1 MLSTLKKI
9 ARTSYFIIK
18 NGDAFHNDDNKAAAF
33 LKKHPMPSLTSIEKE
48 EIDDYWRRFGIKFPH
63 YKWFEMYYGVTG
75 IHDPRFI
82 PDMIAGHII
91 FPYYN
96 DRQFLIAWADKNFFE
111 RFLPNIQFPKTL
123 GRKYK
128 GSFYDENWNYFSKD
142 NLLTFSHQIM
152 EKMEADT
159 SFVLKITRNSAA
171 GKGVKVHHVN
181 TPQDILSILESESS
195 PNFIIQR
202 KIQQHPFL
210 QQFNKTSVNI
220 LRIISWKHDNQVD
233 ILSVSIRFGIE
244 GSFTDVAY
252 VNGEE
257 IVNVVGVDAKGRVN
271 NKYASLDG
279 LSNNVSIHL
288 KNEDIPCFNEISSMI
303 KDAHLQLQP
312 FDIIGWD
319 ITINEKCEPVC
330 IEYNVMWPGTIL
342 YQYANG
348 PFAGDLTDKF
358 LSFLE
363 DKNNQKTY
371 IPKPFRV

>member
-1 MLSTLKKI
+1 
-9 ARTSYFIIK
+9 
-18 NGDAFHNDDNKAAAF
+18 
-33 LKKHPMPSLTSIEKE
+33 
-48 EIDDYWRRFGIKFPH
+48 
-63 YKWFEMYYGVTG
+63 
-75 IHDPRFI
+75 
-82 PDMIAGHII
+82 
-91 FPYYN
+91 
-96 DRQFLIAWADKNFFE
+96 
-111 RFLPNIQFPKTL
+111 
-123 GRKYK
+123 
-128 GSFYDENWNYFSKD
+128 
-142 NLLTFSHQIM
+142 M

-279 LSNNVSIHL
+279 LSNNISIHL
-288 KNEDIPCFNEISSMI
+288 KNEEIPCFN
-303 KDAHLQLQP
+303 
-312 FDIIGWD
+312 
-319 ITINEKCEPVC
+319 
-330 IEYNVMWPGTIL
+330 
-342 YQYANG
+342 
-348 PFAGDLTDKF
+348 
-358 LSFLE
+358 
-363 DKNNQKTY
+363 
-371 IPKPFRV
+371 